1 MRCKEVEKSVDAR
14 VLFFLTF
21 FVHSDVHTL
30 PISPLASFFFFRLLV
45 FFYQTNIQ
53 MVQGMGNFFLALTAL
68 WACIICC
75 VRKKIALAIGIT
87 KEAARALAAMSSLIL
102 FPVIQT
108 AGLLVFSVVWFVY
121 MFYLASSGEIV
132 VEEYEYYGTT
142 MKTQSY
148 VYSENQ
154 QKAYWYLI
162 FCWFWTSEFIMA
174 VGQLVTAMS
183 VAFWYFARDKSTINS
198 ATVFTAISTTFRY
211 HTGTA
216 AFGSLIIAII
226 KTIRAII
233 AKLQKDADKLA
244 AAGGPAAQKLAKL
257 VLCCLQCCMW
267 CIEKCAKFLNKHA
280 YIQTAIFSY
289 SFCTSARKAFFLI
302 LRNIL
307 LIGAVAIVSEFV
319 SILLLLAIPMGT
331 TFIAYNFFAQMP
343 ELSSVFGPTLFTFFI
358 SYFTAKK
365 FVETF
370 NMVIATI
377 LQCYVADTELF
388 APEDRFAEGSLK
400 AAVSNGNAAAQ
411 KQSKDA
417 GKVAPEPAKAEE
429 AP

>member
-198 ATVFTAISTTFRY
+198 ATVFTAISTT
-211 HTGTA
+211 
-216 AFGSLIIAII
+216 L
-226 KTIRAII
+226 
-233 AKLQKDADKLA
+233 D
-244 AAGGPAAQKLAKL
+244 
-257 VLCCLQCCMW
+257 
-267 CIEKCAKFLNKHA
+267 
-280 YIQTAIFSY
+280 
-289 SFCTSARKAFFLI
+289 RK
-302 LRNIL
+302 
-307 LIGAVAIVSEFV
+307 
-319 SILLLLAIPMGT
+319 
-331 TFIAYNFFAQMP
+331 
-343 ELSSVFGPTLFTFFI
+343 SV
-358 SYFTAKK
+358 
-365 FVETF
+365 V
-370 NMVIATI
+370 
-377 LQCYVADTELF
+377 
-388 APEDRFAEGSLK
+388 
-400 AAVSNGNAAAQ
+400 
-411 KQSKDA
+411 
-417 GKVAPEPAKAEE
+417 
-429 AP
+429 